1 MQRQPSLDRISDM
14 RKALW
19 ALAMLAAVALGT
31 SIITAILDGS
41 AQARQSQ
48 QIATLQHEQSVDHA
62 EIAALTGELHAA
74 KAGMGRK
81 AAATAQAS
89 VTAER
94 CARAE
99 PTGQLAV
106 ASPPSC

>member
-1 MQRQPSLDRISDM
+1 M

-31 SIITAILDGS
+31 SVITAILDGS
-41 AQARQSQ
+41 AQAKQSR

-74 KAGMGRK
+74 KASSGRK
-81 AAATAQAS
+81 ASTTAQAS
-89 VTAER
+89 VTAAR
-94 CARAE
+94 CARAQ
-99 PTGQLAV
+99 PTGLLAA
-106 ASPPSC
+106 ASPTSC